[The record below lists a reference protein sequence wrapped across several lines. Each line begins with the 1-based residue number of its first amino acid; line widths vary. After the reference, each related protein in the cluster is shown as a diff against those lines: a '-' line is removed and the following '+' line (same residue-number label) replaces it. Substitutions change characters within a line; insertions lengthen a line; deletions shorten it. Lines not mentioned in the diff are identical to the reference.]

1 VGMCVC
7 IDKCVRVCVCAC
19 ACRASAHGNDEEET
33 MPPNHINPAKLCIL
47 I

>member
-1 VGMCVC
+1 MGMCVC

-33 MPPNHINPAKLCIL
+33 MAPHQIDPAKLCDL
-47 I
+47 M